1 MRNLKGFLRNRRGL
15 ILLLALSTALTAIAG
30 IYFVRSLVRPDT
42 GLVGYYPEVLLRE
55 GKLLFYPTAPF
66 SPAMAGGM
74 MPVKDRILAIN
85 GLPVNNS
92 RDVLRAIATIR
103 GFAAVPV
110 TVSRDDTER
119 LTLAINPSFLPARPD
134 WIFILIF
141 CGVLVATAFMLSVKL
156 PQDPGTFPLVLCALL
171 SLLFTCVKPFAY
183 ESVLSNALFNIG
195 NVGSWLL
202 VIFAMRFPMPRGKPS
217 VRLFAELAIGG
228 LYVVFCLLRVILY
241 VRWAETGVEAILG
254 QYKLVGQAGN
264 VSDGIAYAV
273 LLGLLATAGRHVR
286 LPREKRMLQ
295 WLLAGALVALPPYF
309 IFDQLPLVLG
319 DPSMQVG
326 LGSLAQ
332 LFLSLLPIFLLIGL
346 TRRTVFNF
354 RFFLLRYAM
363 YCGLF
368 LLMIAL
374 FIVLYPS
381 LKGFIESGYRMASP
395 LPELFAVVTIV
406 IVLAL
411 LRIGVEWLIRRYVRP
426 AEIAQQEGAPTS
438 SMLRSADG
446 RTVIQG
452 IVRRLQSPMR
462 RMSLALAGSGTP
474 EQQEAAASV
483 TDLLQA
489 LAAGSARNAA
499 IHGSFLPPLLAHTA
513 VARLRGCYPDIQF
526 DVDGECSDRIEC
538 SLEEIVEALIAVL
551 ENAAEAQE
559 ERGDAVHVRLDKER
573 SNAIID
579 VIDKGSGITGRART
593 RLFEPFFTTKPGH
606 HGLGL
611 YFARLRVEGNGG
623 ALCAFPGGECGTVVR
638 FSFPCKG

>member
-1 MRNLKGFLRNRRGL
+1 MRDLRGFLRDRRGL
-15 ILLLALSTALTAIAG
+15 ILLLVLSTALTSIAG
-30 IYFVRSLVRPDT
+30 IYFVRSLARPDT

-55 GKLLFYPTAPF
+55 GRLLFYPTAPF

-74 MPVKDRILAIN
+74 MPVRDRILSIN
-85 GLPVNNS
+85 GLPVSNS
-92 RDVLRAIATIR
+92 RDVLRSVATVR
-103 GFAAVPV
+103 GFAPVPV
-110 TVSRDDTER
+110 TVSRDDTHQ
-119 LTLAINPSFLPARPD
+119 LTLAITPSFLPARPD
-134 WIFILIF
+134 WIFVLIF
-141 CGVLVATAFMLSVKL
+141 CGVLVATAFMLSMKL

-183 ESVLSNALFNIG
+183 ENALSNALFNVG

-202 VIFAMRFPMPRGKPS
+202 VIFAMRFPMPRGKRS
-217 VRLFAELAIGG
+217 VRRGVELAIGG
-228 LYVVFCLLRVILY
+228 LYAFFCLLRVILY
-241 VRWAETGVEAILG
+241 VRWTETGVEATLA

-264 VSDGIAYAV
+264 VSDGVAYVV
-273 LLGLLATAGRHVR
+273 LLGLLVTAGRHVR
-286 LPREKRMLQ
+286 LPRERRMLQ

-346 TRRTVFNF
+346 TRRTAFNF

-363 YCGLF
+363 YGGLF

-374 FIVLYPS
+374 FLVLYPA
-381 LKGFIESGYRMASP
+381 LKGFIESGYRMAPP
-395 LPELFAVVTIV
+395 LPELFAVATIV
-406 IVLAL
+406 MLLAL
-411 LRIGVEWLIRRYVRP
+411 LRIAVEWVIRRFIRP
-426 AEIAQQEGAPTS
+426 GETAHREGAPTPS
-438 SMLRSADG
+438 GLRSADG

-452 IVRRLQSPMR
+452 IVRTLQSPVR
-462 RMSLALAGSGTP
+462 RMSLALAGNGTP
-474 EQQEAAASV
+474 EQQEAAAAA
-483 TDLLQA
+483 TDLLQT

-513 VARLRGCYPDIQF
+513 VTRLRGCFPDIEF
-526 DVDGECSDRIEC
+526 NVDGECSDRIEC
-538 SLEEIVEALIAVL
+538 SLEEIVEALLAVL

-559 ERGDAVHVRLDKER
+559 GRGDPVHVRLGKER
-573 SNAIID
+573 SDAFIE
-579 VIDKGSGITGRART
+579 VIDKGPGVAGRARA

-611 YFARLRVEGNGG
+611 FFARLRVESNGG
-623 ALCAFPGGECGTVVR
+623 ALCVKPGGEGGTVVR
-638 FSFPCKG
+638 FSFPCEG